1 MIIRHLKIENFRGIR
16 ILEWHLEGRVLCLV
30 GPNDS
35 TKTAIL
41 DAIELVLLPR
51 GYVALTDADFYKAE
65 VTNPITIEVTVGEV
79 PTELLVEPEKF
90 GLYLRGYESGKDIY
104 DDPATGCD
112 SVLTVRF
119 SMDKELD
126 PIWTVFKLSQE
137 LPKPIRWR
145 DRERLGLARLGVDA
159 DRHLSWGR
167 GSALSKLTE
176 ENTTAG
182 QTFVEVARAAKQVV
196 ANADL
201 QQLADAASKAKESAK
216 DLGAEFGNLRPG
228 LDISSLSLGGSVLGL
243 HESDIPARLW
253 GLGTRRLAALA
264 IQQRGVGQHSILV
277 IDEIEHGLEPH
288 RIRHLLR
295 RLHRGP
301 DGKERTVGQVILSTH
316 SPTAIIELPIQSLR
330 FVRSNDGL
338 TTITCVRADC
348 LDTLQSIARSHSPA
362 FLGRKL
368 LVCEGATE
376 IGVCRGLEEY
386 WAKANTDRHPA
397 HVGFVTIDGSGR
409 TKAPGIA
416 LELKRIGYEVAVFAD
431 SDEPLDPGADDL
443 NAEGIPVFQWQDNM
457 STEERLTQ
465 DLPVPSIQA
474 VLDAAYREFDSESM
488 LGQVGHFCGIANLF
502 TRGTSFSD
510 WLTADLTAGQA
521 RGALGKAAKKGGWF
535 KNVSL
540 GIILGE
546 IVADALPTIPSS
558 PTAITIDNLMKWIYG

>member
-1 MIIRHLKIENFRGIR
+1 MIIKHLKIENFRGIR
-16 ILEWHLEGRVLCLV
+16 TLDWHLEGRVICLV

-51 GYVALTDADFYKAE
+51 GYVALTDSDFYKAD
-65 VTNPITIEVTVGEV
+65 VASPITIEATVGEL

-90 GLYLRGYESGKDIY
+90 GLYLRGYESGKDLH
-104 DDPATGCD
+104 DDPDTVCEP
-112 SVLTVRF
+112 VLTVRF
-119 SMDKELD
+119 SMDRDLD

-137 LPKPIRWR
+137 NPKPIRWR
-145 DRERLGLARLGVDA
+145 DRERLGLARLGADA
-159 DRHLSWGR
+159 DRHLTWGR

-176 ENTTAG
+176 ENTATG
-182 QTFVEVARAAKQVV
+182 ETFVEVARAAKQVV
-196 ANADL
+196 ANANL
-201 QQLADAASKAKESAK
+201 QHLVDAAWKAKESAK
-216 DLGAEFGNLRPG
+216 DLGAEFEDLRPG
-228 LDISSLSLGGSVLGL
+228 LDISGLSLGGSVLGL
-243 HESDIPARLW
+243 HEMDIPARLW

-264 IQQRGVGQHSILV
+264 VQQSGVGQHSIFV

-288 RIRHLLR
+288 RLRHLLR
-295 RLHRGP
+295 RLHRGL
-301 DGKERTVGQVILSTH
+301 DRKDRTFGQVILSTH
-316 SPTAIIELPIQSLR
+316 SPTAIIELSIQELR

-348 LDTLQSIARSHSPA
+348 LNTLQSIARSHSHA

-386 WAKANTDRHPA
+386 WAKANADRHPT

-416 LELKRIGYEVAVFAD
+416 LELKRIGYEVAVLAD
-431 SDEPLDPGADDL
+431 SDEPLDPGSDDL
-443 NAEGIPVFQWQDNM
+443 NAKGIPVFQWQDDM
-457 STEERLTQ
+457 STEERLTK
-465 DLPVPSIQA
+465 DLPLLSIQA
-474 VLDAAYREFDSESM
+474 VLDAAYREIDTDSM
-488 LGQVGHFCGIANLF
+488 LGQVGHFCGIANLC
-502 TRGTSFSD
+502 TRGTNFSD
-510 WLTADLTAGQA
+510 WLTPDLTAEQA
-521 RGALGKAAKKGGWF
+521 RGAVGKAAKKGGWF

-546 IVADALPTIPSS
+546 IIADALPTIPNS
-558 PTAITIDNLMKWIYG
+558 PTAVTIDHLMKWIYG

>member
-1 MIIRHLKIENFRGIR
+1 MD
-16 ILEWHLEGRVLCLV
+16 WHLAGRVICLV

-51 GYVALTDADFYKAE
+51 GYIGLTDADFYQAE
-65 VTNPITIEVTVGEV
+65 VANPITIEATIGEV

-90 GLYLRGYESGKDIY
+90 GLYLRGYESGKEIH
-104 DDPATGCD
+104 DDPAADCE

-126 PIWTVFKLSQE
+126 PTWTVFKVSQE
-137 LPKPIRWR
+137 SPKPIRWR
-145 DRERLGLARLGVDA
+145 DRERLGLARLGADA
-159 DRHLSWGR
+159 DRHLTWGR

-176 ENTTAG
+176 ENTAAG
-182 QTFVEVARAAKQVV
+182 QTFVEVARTAKQVV

-201 QQLADAASKAKESAK
+201 QQLSDAASKAKESAK

-228 LDISSLSLGGSVLGL
+228 LDISGLSLGGSVLGL
-243 HESDIPARLW
+243 HESDVPARLW

-295 RLHRGP
+295 RLHRGL
-301 DGKERTVGQVILSTH
+301 DGKERTVGQVIVSTH
-316 SPTAIIELPIQSLR
+316 SPTAIIELPIQNLR

-338 TTITCVRADC
+338 TTITCVKADR
-348 LDTLQSIARSHSPA
+348 LDILQSIARSHSPA

-376 IGVCRGLEEY
+376 VGLCRGLEES
-386 WAKANTDRHPA
+386 WARANEGRHPT
-397 HVGFVTIDGSGR
+397 HEGFVTIDGKGR
-409 TKAPGIA
+409 TVAPGVA
-416 LELKRIGYEVAVFAD
+416 QELKRVGYEVAVLAD
-431 SDEPLDPGADDL
+431 SDEPLDPTADDL
-443 NAEGIPVFQWQDNM
+443 TAQGIPVFQWKDDM
-457 STEERLTQ
+457 STEQRLAK
-465 DLPVPSIQA
+465 DLPLDSIQA
-474 VLDAAYREFDSESM
+474 LLDEAYREIDTESV
-488 LGQVGHFCGIANLF
+488 LGQVANFCGIANLG
-502 TRGTSFSD
+502 TRGTKFAE
-510 WLTADLTAGQA
+510 WLATDLTAEKA
-521 RGALGKAAKKGGWF
+521 RDALARAAKKNGWF

-540 GIILGE
+540 GTRLGE
-546 IVADALPTIPSS
+546 IVADALPVIPAS
-558 PTAITIDNLMKWIYG
+558 PSAETLEKLMSWIYG